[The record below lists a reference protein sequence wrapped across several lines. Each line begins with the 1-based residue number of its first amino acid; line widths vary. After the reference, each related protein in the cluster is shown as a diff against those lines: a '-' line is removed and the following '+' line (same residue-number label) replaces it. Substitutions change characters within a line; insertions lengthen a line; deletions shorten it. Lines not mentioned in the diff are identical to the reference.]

1 LVKTFV
7 ELFSTLLKMIFGG
20 VVSLGPPS
28 GAAGSAHE
36 TIKDI
41 NAQNPQIID

>member
-1 LVKTFV
+1 
-7 ELFSTLLKMIFGG
+7 MIFGG

-41 NAQNPQIID
+41 NAQPTPNN

>member
-1 LVKTFV
+1 LVKIFV
-7 ELFSTLLKMIFGG
+7 ELFSILLKMIFGG

-28 GAAGSAHE
+28 GAAGRAHE